1 MWCLTFLK
9 SSQSILLP
17 LHLICSFFSLTSLNF
32 LTRVPITLVFFHGL
46 DGSGLFVNTSAQNVL
61 LKMLKRWLVLFLRLT
76 LQYWPVIV
84 LKSFF
89 KLFWYGQLLS
99 SWILR
104 TFLTLD
110 IFFFLFQLFSCG
122 IVGLMQITFL
132 LAISS
137 TVIFV
142 CFLFTFFNNF
152 NTSILVHTLLFNLLT
167 NCKLTI
173 IKAKRSK
180 QTLCNSNPY
189 NSNFLLCE
197 QCSCFI

>member
-1 MWCLTFLK
+1 MK

-17 LHLICSFFSLTSLNF
+17 LHLICLFFSLTSLNF
-32 LTRVPITLVFFHGL
+32 LTRVPIALVFFQGL
-46 DGSGLFVNTSAQNVL
+46 DGSGLFVNTSAENVL
-61 LKMLKRWLVLFLRLT
+61 LKMLERWLVLFLRM

-99 SWILR
+99 SWALR

-122 IVGLMQITFL
+122 IVGLMQITLL

-137 TVIFV
+137 TAIFV

-152 NTSILVHTLLFNLLT
+152 NTSILVNT
-167 NCKLTI
+167 C
-173 IKAKRSK
+173 
-180 QTLCNSNPY
+180 
-189 NSNFLLCE
+189 
-197 QCSCFI
+197 